1 MSADMTA
8 FGKIKEISGTK
19 ALVSVVRE
27 GACGGN
33 CASCSGCE
41 NRTVDV
47 TAYCDIPVEIGEL
60 VEIASRSGYIYFGMI
75 VVFLL
80 PVIFPLLGYF
90 MLSGISVTAACI
102 AAVILFVLSLIIIFC
117 LSKSKQYAAKTMPY
131 VLRVVFR
138 D

>member
-1 MSADMTA
+1 MTA
-8 FGKIKEISGTK
+8 LGKIKQINGTE

-47 TAYCDIPVEIGEL
+47 TVRCDIPVCVGEL
-60 VEIASRSGYIYFGMI
+60 VEIASRSEYIYLGMI
-75 VVFLL
+75 IVFLL
-80 PVIFPLLGYF
+80 PVVFPLLGYLIF
-90 MLSGISVTAACI
+90 SGISVTAAYI
-102 AAVILFVLSLIIIFC
+102 AAVTLFAAALIIVFG
-117 LSKSKQYAAKTMPY
+117 LSKSERYIKKSMPR

>member
-1 MSADMTA
+1 M
-8 FGKIKEISGTK
+8 
-19 ALVSVVRE
+19 SVVRE

-47 TAYCDIPVEIGEL
+47 TVRCDIPVCVGEL
-60 VEIASRSGYIYFGMI
+60 VEIASRSEYIYLGMI
-75 VVFLL
+75 IVFLL
-80 PVIFPLLGYF
+80 PVVFPLLGYLIF
-90 MLSGISVTAACI
+90 SGISVTAAYI
-102 AAVILFVLSLIIIFC
+102 AAVTLFAAALIIVFG
-117 LSKSKQYAAKTMPY
+117 LSKSERYIKKSMPR